1 MTDVTVAL
9 PEPGDIQVATGWP
22 QVDAYRAAVI
32 RAGRMEHRLRIARD
46 QLDECRRCVPDTTP
60 ANQQLRDRVL
70 REYQAAERSHE
81 QAVNAMAAAS
91 DVAFKVAPAAAQRV
105 WLSVE
110 AYSARL
116 FREREADRVRRGE
129 AD

>member
-1 MTDVTVAL
+1 MITLAHSDDV
-9 PEPGDIQVATGWP
+9 QVATRWP
-22 QVDAYRAAVI
+22 EVNTYRAAVI

-46 QLDECRRCVPDTTP
+46 QLDECRRRVPDTTP
-60 ANQQLRDRVL
+60 ANQHLRDRVL

-129 AD
+129 AG